1 MQNTAIKVISTCLVT
16 GTLIGCN
23 GGGSGGGGAA
33 PGTNGGQGGGVGP
46 ELVIEFR
53 EAPLDPKVFNL
64 LSNDRSTENHF
75 NPEEKLSITWMT
87 TVKYSDD
94 TTLGVNQRELYQ
106 AKVYLSDNDIIEIDN
121 DLELFTIQCSFPMAS
136 GADYGCSEFASF
148 ESVYAKDNLNQFS
161 TTSIPLNKP
170 EGIQNHVVDA
180 TDFLDIIPKDANVII
195 ETCLISEPDN
205 CAEASVAIELY

>member
-121 DLELFTIQCSFPMAS
+121 DLE
-136 GADYGCSEFASF
+136 
-148 ESVYAKDNLNQFS
+148 
-161 TTSIPLNKP
+161 
-170 EGIQNHVVDA
+170 
-180 TDFLDIIPKDANVII
+180 
-195 ETCLISEPDN
+195 
-205 CAEASVAIELY
+205 